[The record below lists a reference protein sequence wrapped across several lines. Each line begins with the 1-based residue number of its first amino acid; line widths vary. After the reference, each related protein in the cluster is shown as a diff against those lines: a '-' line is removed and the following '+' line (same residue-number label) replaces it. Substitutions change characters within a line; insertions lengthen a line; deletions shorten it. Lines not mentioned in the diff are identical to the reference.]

1 MRIPYETLAADGLKA
16 MGGVYGYV
24 MRSGLEKTLVDLV
37 YLRAS
42 QINGCAYCIDAHSE
56 DLRQAGVPLQKIMV
70 LSAWRE
76 AGPLFT
82 QREQAALTW
91 VDAVTRVAD
100 THVPDADFE
109 TARAQFSDK
118 ELADLTIGIG
128 LINAYNRIAIS
139 FRREPA
145 ARPASQ
151 GS

>member
-1 MRIPYETLAADGLKA
+1 MRIPYDTLAADGLKA
-16 MGGVYGYV
+16 LGGVYGYV

-42 QINGCAYCIDAHSE
+42 QINGCAYCIDAHSH
-56 DLRQAGVPLQKIMV
+56 DLQQAGVPLQKVMV

-82 QREQAALTW
+82 ERERAALTW
-91 VDAVTRVAD
+91 AEAVTRVAE

-118 ELADLTIGIG
+118 ELADLTIAVG
-128 LINAYNRIAIS
+128 LISAYNRIAIS
-139 FRREPA
+139 FRREPE
-145 ARPASQ
+145 ARPASE
-151 GS
+151 SA